1 MLLRSEIEM
10 ILQFVLTVALI
21 ASATALGSPTSY
33 DAGHR
38 VDSLLQSFELQTGE
52 EALCTADVF
61 FDLLRDEDFLDEEI
75 DLTVKGKP
83 SEKKAKAMT
92 WYWAGEWYFD
102 LQNYSLSMEYAKKAI
117 DLFKSLEDPSTEAD
131 CANLLS
137 ILCIR
142 VSDYPEAL
150 KYAKHDLEIVRK
162 MNDISRISSALN
174 TLAGI
179 CLASRQPA
187 EGEKYILE
195 AIKLCEQEK
204 DSLKLAIRYGM
215 AAEIYHSMKREEESL
230 DYSVRAYQIDMA
242 KGRVDKAA
250 IRLSQ
255 MSDAYYAL
263 GEFDKAQD
271 CLEKALPVL
280 KESGNLQSWAI
291 SSNQY
296 GDLLLQKG
304 DKEAAAKRF
313 YDALE
318 VFIQL
323 KDSYNESHSRLGLG
337 KALMESDPAESA
349 RQMQIYGNLCNTLY
363 DSEMNMGLNEMHARY
378 ENDKLLAERA
388 RYKKKV
394 FILSSCICLIVISL
408 LALIIPARKRRL
420 ARLEEVEGM
429 LDATQS
435 EDASSTETA
444 TDTSGAEAATDN
456 SPSRVEDAEFMAS
469 LESCIRESMVTG
481 KVDFE
486 EIASKMCIS
495 RTHLNRKVKSITG
508 GTTSDLVLNIRIS
521 TAKELLRSTSLP
533 VWEIAEK
540 CGINDPAYFSTL
552 FKKAVG
558 KSPGQYRSET

>member
-1 MLLRSEIEM
+1 MSGIEM
-10 ILQFVLTVALI
+10 TLQFVLTIALI
-21 ASATALGSPTSY
+21 ASATALGAPTSL
-33 DAGHR
+33 DAGHQ
-38 VDSLLQSFELQTGE
+38 VDSLLQSFEVQTGQQ
-52 EALCTADVF
+52 ALSTAEVF
-61 FDLLRDEDFLDEEI
+61 FDLLEKEDFTDEEI

-117 DLFKSLEDPSTEAD
+117 NLFKSLDDPSSEAD

-142 VSDYPEAL
+142 LSDYPEAL
-150 KYAKHDLEIVRK
+150 KYAKQDLEIVRS

-179 CLASRQPA
+179 CLASRQSA

-230 DYSVRAYQIDMA
+230 DYSTRAYQIDTA

-255 MSDAYYAL
+255 MSDAYFAL
-263 GEFDKAQD
+263 GELDKAQD
-271 CLEKALPVL
+271 CLDKAMPVL
-280 KESGNLQSWAI
+280 KASGNLQSWAI
-291 SSNQY
+291 SSNLY
-296 GDLLLQKG
+296 GELLLQKG

-318 VFIQL
+318 VFVQL
-323 KDSYNESHSRLGLG
+323 QDSYNESHSRLGLG
-337 KALMESDPAESA
+337 NALMESDPAESA
-349 RQMQIYGNLCNTLY
+349 RQMQIYSNLRNTLY

-378 ENDKLLAERA
+378 ENDKLLAERD
-388 RYKKKV
+388 RYKMRM
-394 FILSSCICLIVISL
+394 FILSCCIGVFLFCLPAFL
-408 LALIIPARKRRL
+408 IPARKRRR
-420 ARLEEVEGM
+420 ARLAEAEGR
-429 LDATQS
+429 LDVAQS
-435 EDASSTETA
+435 EGASSTGTVD
-444 TDTSGAEAATDN
+444 DTSGADASSDAA
-456 SPSRVEDAEFMAS
+456 PSRVEDDEFMAA
-469 LESCIRESMVTG
+469 LEARIRESMVTG

-486 EIASKMCIS
+486 EIASTMCIS
-495 RTHLNRKVKSITG
+495 RTHLNRKIKSITG

-558 KSPGQYRSET
+558 KSPGQYRSER

>member
-1 MLLRSEIEM
+1 MT
-10 ILQFVLTVALI
+10 LQFVLTIALI
-21 ASATALGSPTSY
+21 ASATVLGAPTSL
-33 DAGHR
+33 DAGHQ
-38 VDSLLQSFELQTGE
+38 VDSLLQSFEVQTGQQ
-52 EALCTADVF
+52 ALSTAEVF
-61 FDLLRDEDFLDEEI
+61 FDLLEKEDFTDEEI

-117 DLFKSLEDPSTEAD
+117 DLFKSLDDPSSEAD

-142 VSDYPEAL
+142 LSDYPEAL
-150 KYAKHDLEIVRK
+150 KYAKQDLEIVRR

-230 DYSVRAYQIDMA
+230 DYSTRAYQIDTA

-255 MSDAYYAL
+255 MSDAYFAL
-263 GEFDKAQD
+263 GELDKAQD
-271 CLEKALPVL
+271 CLDKAMPVL
-280 KESGNLQSWAI
+280 KASGNLQSWAI
-291 SSNQY
+291 SSNLY
-296 GDLLLQKG
+296 GELLLQKG

-318 VFIQL
+318 VFVQL
-323 KDSYNESHSRLGLG
+323 QDSYNESHSRLGLG
-337 KALMESDPAESA
+337 NALMESDPAESA
-349 RQMQIYGNLCNTLY
+349 RQMQIYSNLRNTLY

-378 ENDKLLAERA
+378 ENDKLLAERD
-388 RYKKKV
+388 RYKMRM
-394 FILSSCICLIVISL
+394 FILSCCIGVFLFCLPAFL
-408 LALIIPARKRRL
+408 IPARKRRR
-420 ARLEEVEGM
+420 ARLAEAEGR
-429 LDATQS
+429 LDVAQS
-435 EDASSTETA
+435 EGASSTGTA
-444 TDTSGAEAATDN
+444 DDTSGADASSDAA
-456 SPSRVEDAEFMAS
+456 PSRVEDDEFMAA
-469 LESCIRESMVTG
+469 LEARIRESMVTG

-486 EIASKMCIS
+486 EIASTMCIS
-495 RTHLNRKVKSITG
+495 RTHLNRKIKSITG

-558 KSPGQYRSET
+558 KSPGQYRNER

>member
-1 MLLRSEIEM
+1 MSGIEM
-10 ILQFVLTVALI
+10 TLQFVLTIALI
-21 ASATALGSPTSY
+21 ASATALGAPTSL
-33 DAGHR
+33 DAGHQ
-38 VDSLLQSFELQTGE
+38 VDSLLQSFEVQTGQQ
-52 EALCTADVF
+52 ALSTAEVF
-61 FDLLRDEDFLDEEI
+61 FDLLEKEDFTDEEI

-117 DLFKSLEDPSTEAD
+117 DLFKSLDDPSSEAD

-142 VSDYPEAL
+142 MSDYPEAL
-150 KYAKHDLEIVRK
+150 KYAKQDLEIVRS

-179 CLASRQPA
+179 CLASRQSA

-230 DYSVRAYQIDMA
+230 DYSTRAYQIDTA

-255 MSDAYYAL
+255 MSDAYFAL
-263 GEFDKAQD
+263 GELDKAQD
-271 CLEKALPVL
+271 CLDKAMPVL
-280 KESGNLQSWAI
+280 KASGNLQSWAI
-291 SSNQY
+291 SSNLY
-296 GDLLLQKG
+296 GELLLQKG

-318 VFIQL
+318 VFVQL
-323 KDSYNESHSRLGLG
+323 QDSYNESHSRLGLG
-337 KALMESDPAESA
+337 NALMESDPAESA
-349 RQMQIYGNLCNTLY
+349 RQMQIYSNLRNTLY

-378 ENDKLLAERA
+378 ENDKLLAERD
-388 RYKKKV
+388 RYKMRM
-394 FILSSCICLIVISL
+394 FILSCCIGVFLFCLPAFL
-408 LALIIPARKRRL
+408 IPARKRRR
-420 ARLEEVEGM
+420 ARLAEAEGR
-429 LDATQS
+429 LDVAQS
-435 EDASSTETA
+435 EGASSTGTA
-444 TDTSGAEAATDN
+444 DDTSGADASSDA
-456 SPSRVEDAEFMAS
+456 SPSRVEDDEFMAA
-469 LESCIRESMVTG
+469 LEARIRESMVTG

-486 EIASKMCIS
+486 EIASTMCIS
-495 RTHLNRKVKSITG
+495 RTHLNRKIKSITG

-558 KSPGQYRSET
+558 KSPGQYRNER

>member
-1 MLLRSEIEM
+1 MSGIEM
-10 ILQFVLTVALI
+10 TLQFVLTIALI
-21 ASATALGSPTSY
+21 ASATALGAPTSL
-33 DAGHR
+33 DAGHQ
-38 VDSLLQSFELQTGE
+38 VDSLLQSFEVQTGQQ
-52 EALCTADVF
+52 ALSTAEVF
-61 FDLLRDEDFLDEEI
+61 FDLLEKEDFTDEEI

-117 DLFKSLEDPSTEAD
+117 NLFKSLDDPSSEAD

-142 VSDYPEAL
+142 LSDYPEAL
-150 KYAKHDLEIVRK
+150 KYAKQDLEIVRS

-179 CLASRQPA
+179 CLASRQSA

-230 DYSVRAYQIDMA
+230 DYSTRAYQIDTA

-255 MSDAYYAL
+255 MSDAYFAL
-263 GEFDKAQD
+263 GELDKAQD
-271 CLEKALPVL
+271 CLDKAMPVL
-280 KESGNLQSWAI
+280 KASGNLQSWAI
-291 SSNQY
+291 SSNLY
-296 GDLLLQKG
+296 GELLLQKG

-318 VFIQL
+318 VFVRLQ
-323 KDSYNESHSRLGLG
+323 DSYNESHSRLGLG
-337 KALMESDPAESA
+337 NALMESDPAESA
-349 RQMQIYGNLCNTLY
+349 RQMQIYSNLRNTLY

-378 ENDKLLAERA
+378 ENDKLLAERD
-388 RYKKKV
+388 RYKMRM
-394 FILSSCICLIVISL
+394 FILSCCIGVFLFCLPAFL
-408 LALIIPARKRRL
+408 IPARKRRR
-420 ARLEEVEGM
+420 ARLAEAEGR
-429 LDATQS
+429 LDVAQS
-435 EDASSTETA
+435 EGASSTGTA
-444 TDTSGAEAATDN
+444 DDTSGADASSDAA
-456 SPSRVEDAEFMAS
+456 PSRVEDDEFMAA
-469 LESCIRESMVTG
+469 LEARIRESMVTG

-486 EIASKMCIS
+486 EIASTMCIS
-495 RTHLNRKVKSITG
+495 RTHLNRKIKSITG

-558 KSPGQYRSET
+558 KSPGQYRSER

>member
-1 MLLRSEIEM
+1 MSGIEM
-10 ILQFVLTVALI
+10 TLQFVLTIALI
-21 ASATALGSPTSY
+21 ASATVLGAPTSL
-33 DAGHR
+33 DAGHQ
-38 VDSLLQSFELQTGE
+38 VDSLLQSFEVQTGQQ
-52 EALCTADVF
+52 ALSTAEVF
-61 FDLLRDEDFLDEEI
+61 FDLLEKEDFTDEEI

-117 DLFKSLEDPSTEAD
+117 DLFKSLDDPSSEAD

-142 VSDYPEAL
+142 LSDYPEAL
-150 KYAKHDLEIVRK
+150 KYAKQDLEIVRS

-230 DYSVRAYQIDMA
+230 DYSTRAYQIDTA

-255 MSDAYYAL
+255 MSDAYFAL
-263 GEFDKAQD
+263 GELDKAQD
-271 CLEKALPVL
+271 CLDKAMPVL
-280 KESGNLQSWAI
+280 KASGNLQSWAI
-291 SSNQY
+291 SSNLY
-296 GDLLLQKG
+296 GELLLQKG

-318 VFIQL
+318 VFVQL
-323 KDSYNESHSRLGLG
+323 QDSYNESHSRLGLG
-337 KALMESDPAESA
+337 NALMESDPAESA
-349 RQMQIYGNLCNTLY
+349 RQMQIYSNLRNTLY

-378 ENDKLLAERA
+378 ENDKLLAERD
-388 RYKKKV
+388 RYKMRM
-394 FILSSCICLIVISL
+394 FILSCCIGVFLFCLPAFL
-408 LALIIPARKRRL
+408 IPARKRRR
-420 ARLEEVEGM
+420 ARLAEAEGR
-429 LDATQS
+429 LDVAQS
-435 EDASSTETA
+435 EGASSTGTA
-444 TDTSGAEAATDN
+444 DDTSGADASSDAA
-456 SPSRVEDAEFMAS
+456 PSRVEDDEFLAA
-469 LESCIRESMVTG
+469 LEARIRESMVTG

-486 EIASKMCIS
+486 EIASTMCIS
-495 RTHLNRKVKSITG
+495 RTHLNRKIKSITG

-558 KSPGQYRSET
+558 KSPGQYRSER

>member
-1 MLLRSEIEM
+1 MSGIEM
-10 ILQFVLTVALI
+10 TLQFVLTIALI
-21 ASATALGSPTSY
+21 ASATVLGAPTSL
-33 DAGHR
+33 DAGHQ
-38 VDSLLQSFELQTGE
+38 VDSLLQSFEVQTGQQ
-52 EALCTADVF
+52 ALSTAEVF
-61 FDLLRDEDFLDEEI
+61 FDLLEKEDFTDEEI

-102 LQNYSLSMEYAKKAI
+102 LQNYSLSLEYAKKAI
-117 DLFKSLEDPSTEAD
+117 DLFKSLDDPSSEAD

-142 VSDYPEAL
+142 LSDYPEAL
-150 KYAKHDLEIVRK
+150 KYAKQDLEIVRS

-179 CLASRQPA
+179 CLASRQSA

-230 DYSVRAYQIDMA
+230 DYSTRAYQIDTA

-255 MSDAYYAL
+255 MSDAYFAL
-263 GEFDKAQD
+263 GELDKAQD
-271 CLEKALPVL
+271 CLDKAMPVL
-280 KESGNLQSWAI
+280 KASGNLQSWAI
-291 SSNQY
+291 SSNLY
-296 GDLLLQKG
+296 GELLLQKG

-318 VFIQL
+318 VFVQL
-323 KDSYNESHSRLGLG
+323 QDSYNESHSRLGLG
-337 KALMESDPAESA
+337 NALMESDPAESA
-349 RQMQIYGNLCNTLY
+349 RQMQIYSNLRNTLY

-378 ENDKLLAERA
+378 ENDKLLAERD
-388 RYKKKV
+388 RYKMRM
-394 FILSSCICLIVISL
+394 FILSCCIGVFLFCLPAFL
-408 LALIIPARKRRL
+408 IPARKRRR
-420 ARLEEVEGM
+420 ARLAEAEGS
-429 LDATQS
+429 LDVAQS
-435 EDASSTETA
+435 EGASSTGTA
-444 TDTSGAEAATDN
+444 DDTSGADASSDAA
-456 SPSRVEDAEFMAS
+456 PSRVEDDEFMAA
-469 LESCIRESMVTG
+469 LEARIRESMVTG

-486 EIASKMCIS
+486 EIASTMCIS
-495 RTHLNRKVKSITG
+495 RTHLNRKIKSITG

-558 KSPGQYRSET
+558 KSPGQYRSER